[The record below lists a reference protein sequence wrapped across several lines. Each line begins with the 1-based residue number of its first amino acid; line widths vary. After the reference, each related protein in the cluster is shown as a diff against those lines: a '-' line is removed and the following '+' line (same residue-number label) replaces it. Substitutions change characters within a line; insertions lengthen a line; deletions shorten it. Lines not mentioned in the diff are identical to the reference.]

1 MGELLKFYA
10 SKPNLRFLNKAAE
23 TLERGGLII
32 YPTDTVYALGCLSN
46 NLRGLQLLASIKE
59 VKLEKAPFS
68 FFIRDF
74 NDLSRYVKPLDNATF
89 KLLKRCLPG
98 PYTFILPCLKLQK
111 PFEKRKSIG
120 IRMAQHPILEALMD
134 LIKVPLI
141 TTSLHDQDAILDY
154 TTDPNVIYE
163 RWQSNIDLMLEDGFG
178 GNIPSSVVDLCGSSL
193 KVIRK
198 GKGDLDML
206 Q

>member
-1 MGELLKFYA
+1 MAELLKFYA
-10 SKPNLRFLNKAAE
+10 SKPNLKFLNKTAE

-59 VKLEKAPFS
+59 VKLDKAPFS

-74 NDLSRYVKPLDNATF
+74 SDLSRYVKPFDSATF

-98 PYTFILPCLKLQK
+98 PYTFILPCLKLQR

-120 IRMAQHPILEALMD
+120 IRMAQHSILEGLMD
-134 LIKVPLI
+134 LLKAPLI
-141 TTSLHDQDAILDY
+141 TTSLHDQDEILDY
-154 TTDPNVIYE
+154 TTDPYVIYE
-163 RWQSNIDLMLEDGFG
+163 RWESSIDLMLEDGFG
-178 GNIPSSVVDLCGSSL
+178 GNIPSTVVNLCGSSPEI
-193 KVIRK
+193 IRE

-206 Q
+206 